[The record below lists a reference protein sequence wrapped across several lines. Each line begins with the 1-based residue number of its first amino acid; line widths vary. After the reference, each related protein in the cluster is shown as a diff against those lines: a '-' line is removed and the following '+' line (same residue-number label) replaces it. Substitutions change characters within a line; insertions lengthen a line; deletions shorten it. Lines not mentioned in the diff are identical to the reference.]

1 MVVGDSRSERG
12 EKIHT
17 PNLVPAVAPSV
28 PEASPHPT
36 AQSVPRRRVRAKVR
50 PKQPLA
56 GVSDITRLL
65 ADPTP
70 PKLGRCFVSRPRL
83 VRRLQDE
90 VEASTA
96 ILTAPPG
103 YGKTRL
109 LPEYARPDAPPAAC
123 DLPLAPTPTP

>member
-1 MVVGDSRSERG
+1 MLLADTRTERG

-83 VRRLQDE
+83 VRRLEDE

-96 ILTAPPG
+96 IVRAPTG
-103 YGKTRL
+103 YGQ
-109 LPEYARPDAPPAAC
+109 AS
-123 DLPLAPTPTP
+123 PLAER